1 MISFH
6 CPKRLYEKKIR
17 AHPSQLGNP
26 LTSISSKRFIDS
38 IRVYQDASR
47 SVSLFPC
54 AIYFETWYQ
63 NVHTWKELSRC
74 HHDESNGRVIPIAWT
89 FVMETSGE
97 DENETLDFW
106 RDWDLSNLTET
117 EYLNKVLGPR
127 YLPLRLVI
135 PLTIAY
141 LLIFVAGVFGNI
153 VTCTVI
159 VRNASMQTATN
170 YYLFSLAIS
179 DLTLLMLGKRINDE
193 CMKIALFQD
202 FFHYYRLLFT
212 SYSLSLIYQ

>member
-1 MISFH
+1 M
-6 CPKRLYEKKIR
+6 CIR
-17 AHPSQLGNP
+17 ERKYCHAVITIN
-26 LTSISSKRFIDS
+26 RMD
-38 IRVYQDASR
+38 V
-47 SVSLFPC
+47 
-54 AIYFETWYQ
+54 WY
-63 NVHTWKELSRC
+63 LSRG
-74 HHDESNGRVIPIAWT
+74 S

-106 RDWDLSNLTET
+106 RDWDLSNLTEI

-141 LLIFVAGVFGNI
+141 LLIFVAGVFGNV

-179 DLTLLMLGKRINDE
+179 DLTLLMLGKRINGDR
-193 CMKIALFQD
+193 AYLGFLP
-202 FFHYYRLLFT
+202 LL
-212 SYSLSLIYQ
+212 